1 MRQRPYH
8 VESTRS
14 RQLPEVKLRR
24 VPLVLGWVTAWEY
37 GMLLAFSFFAI
48 LNAESESST
57 GKTVGGG
64 FVTNSCSCAIL
75 KTNIYCNC
83 NMCSCAILKTNIYS
97 CLPDLA
103 EMIATIRNFLAV
115 IV

>member
-1 MRQRPYH
+1 
-8 VESTRS
+8 
-14 RQLPEVKLRR
+14 
-24 VPLVLGWVTAWEY
+24 
-37 GMLLAFSFFAI
+37 MLLAFSFFAI
-48 LNAESESST
+48 LNAESGSST

-75 KTNIYCNC
+75 KTNIYSCLQLQHVFLCNF
-83 NMCSCAILKTNIYS
+83 KTKIYS

-103 EMIATIRNFLAV
+103 EVIATIRNFLAV